1 MDFPTTFNCL
11 TNQKVKPIEMV
22 PLSKSLRGVFWH
34 HSDHKMIPLTPDPP
48 TFRQLCPIAPW
59 RVFFHVFFPLLGMV
73 KVPFYSGT
81 RVFEIV
87 LF

>member
-48 TFRQLCPIAPW
+48 TFRQLRPIAPW
-59 RVFFHVFFPLLGMV
+59 RVVFHVFSTFGHGQGSFL
-73 KVPFYSGT
+73 
-81 RVFEIV
+81 
-87 LF
+87 